1 MASKV
6 KFYAVRVGRVPGIY
20 GTWDECSIQVKGFPG
35 AKFQKFLSKAEA
47 EAFVTM
53 ANSSK
58 QASASEA
65 NDKSDSKQESSESF
79 KSKGKKRTHDEFK
92 ACDLI
97 SEINDSV
104 VDPQV
109 VYSDGACKGNGKSNG
124 VAGIGVW
131 WGEGDPRNLAERC
144 PGGQTN
150 NRAELI
156 AIARV
161 LETTPFRRGRLTIK
175 TDSRYSIDCFDK
187 WLGGWQNNG
196 WLTAE
201 KKAVKNAE
209 LIRYI
214 AALLEARVR
223 IGQKVF
229 LEYVRGHVG
238 IQGNEGADRLANMGC
253 TMSEVEERDW
263 ESLRQDYMAKVE
275 DLIAAR
281 KLQLAQKDQRGI
293 IEVVGAKEASED
305 LQKEIETE
313 EGTEASNKVRRVGEV
328 AGAGVKDSPVVR
340 GQATR
345 TYSAGI
351 AKPSDE
357 VFLRFTSE

>member
-1 MASKV
+1 MRYFLTKASL
-6 KFYAVRVGRVPGIY
+6 G
-20 GTWDECSIQVKGFPG
+20 
-35 AKFQKFLSKAEA
+35 
-47 EAFVTM
+47 
-53 ANSSK
+53 
-58 QASASEA
+58 
-65 NDKSDSKQESSESF
+65 
-79 KSKGKKRTHDEFK
+79 
-92 ACDLI
+92 
-97 SEINDSV
+97 
-104 VDPQV
+104 
-109 VYSDGACKGNGKSNG
+109 
-124 VAGIGVW
+124 
-131 WGEGDPRNLAERC
+131 
-144 PGGQTN
+144 
-150 NRAELI
+150 
-156 AIARV
+156 
-161 LETTPFRRGRLTIK
+161 
-175 TDSRYSIDCFDK
+175 FDK
-187 WLGGWQNNG
+187 WLGGWQKNG

-275 DLIAAR
+275 ELIAAR

-313 EGTEASNKVRRVGEV
+313 EGKKLQTRFDASGKWQVLVSKTLLSFETKLLGHILRASRNLVMR
-328 AGAGVKDSPVVR
+328 
-340 GQATR
+340 
-345 TYSAGI
+345 YSFVL
-351 AKPSDE
+351 PRNES
-357 VFLRFTSE
+357 

>member
-1 MASKV
+1 
-6 KFYAVRVGRVPGIY
+6 
-20 GTWDECSIQVKGFPG
+20 
-35 AKFQKFLSKAEA
+35 
-47 EAFVTM
+47 
-53 ANSSK
+53 
-58 QASASEA
+58 
-65 NDKSDSKQESSESF
+65 
-79 KSKGKKRTHDEFK
+79 
-92 ACDLI
+92 
-97 SEINDSV
+97 
-104 VDPQV
+104 
-109 VYSDGACKGNGKSNG
+109 
-124 VAGIGVW
+124 
-131 WGEGDPRNLAERC
+131 LAERC

-187 WLGGWQNNG
+187 WLGGWQKNG

-229 LEYVRGHVG
+229 LEYVKGHVG

-357 VFLRFTSE
+357 DLEAFAQSIAEEEDLGDTPPTEHNAPAAAGKLFSAGVEPSKEELDAYADAWDSDEDNGL